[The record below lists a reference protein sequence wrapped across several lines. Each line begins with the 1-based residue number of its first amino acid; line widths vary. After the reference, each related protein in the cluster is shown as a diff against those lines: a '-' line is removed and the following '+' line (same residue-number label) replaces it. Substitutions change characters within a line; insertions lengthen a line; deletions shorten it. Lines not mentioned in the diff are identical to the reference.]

1 MESAVNQKHLVASL
15 VEKANK
21 YRNFARW
28 VGDTETVH
36 RILGLAQELKQRARV
51 LAKPN
56 EEKIR
61 KRAREIWEE
70 NDRPAGRD
78 VEFWLQA
85 EREFRETEDLAK
97 EP

>member
-36 RILGLAQELKQRARV
+36 RVLGLAQELKQRARA
-51 LAKPN
+51 LAKPAKKKFGN
-56 EEKIR
+56 VPGKSGR
-61 KRAREIWEE
+61 KTT
-70 NDRPAGRD
+70 GRQ
-78 VEFWLQA
+78 EGM
-85 EREFRETEDLAK
+85 
-97 EP
+97 

>member
-1 MESAVNQKHLVASL
+1 MNQKHLVARL

-28 VGDTETVH
+28 VGDRETVQV
-36 RILGLAQELKQRARV
+36 ILALVEELKQRARA

-61 KRAREIWEE
+61 VRAREIWEE
-70 NDRPAGRD
+70 NDRPVGRD

-85 EREFRETEDLAK
+85 EREFREAEDLTK
-97 EP
+97 DS